1 MEAFLLTINS
11 KSGILAP
18 EVVEMPRYSRAVSN
32 TLVYHLMLRGNAL
45 KAIFRDHEDKDCF
58 VDNVLLKRK
67 SAPLT

>member
-1 MEAFLLTINS
+1 
-11 KSGILAP
+11 
-18 EVVEMPRYSRAVSN
+18 MPRYSRAVSN